1 MRAPSRNAP
10 LVTNNPLSVRRAVD
24 AFLGRDEPVLFDVET
39 TGLDP
44 RANKLVM
51 VQLRQPS
58 SPTTLIVDTRMFYD
72 EGFGPQRRAIL
83 DELKRLFAVRRAVGH
98 NIKFDSQFLL
108 AQGVKIPMVYDTMI
122 AEQLL
127 MGRGYGKGE
136 GLNLA
141 ETLMRRLGVHME
153 KLQREWFFKPAPL
166 DERIERRVVRYD
178 RIAQETEKGKTRWV
192 DEPVYEEFRPWDEP
206 FPQEEIEYGAKD
218 VDALVPLFEVQS
230 TLLTT
235 EKLNRVARIEMR
247 ALPAIALMELRGIR
261 VNVAGWRKF
270 IVEKGAEVKARE
282 AEAIGTFGPPIL
294 DTRIS
299 RYDSALEEYR
309 QAREALK
316 IEEEYIKARWAG
328 LALAEGE
335 KKHPWGEYKRTEVA
349 KYRAAH
355 TIPPKPKCDTSL
367 PNIGSTHQLIDAMEG
382 LGIPVPTKPDE
393 KTGELKKTTDS
404 DSLERLAPEHPL
416 LKTVLDYRAA
426 AKFVDAFGE
435 KLLAFADKNDRIH
448 PDYRQIGADTGRMSC
463 TKPNWQQVPS
473 KGDGARLRE
482 NVIASPGHVLISA
495 DLSNFELRTLAD
507 LSGDEKM
514 LEMFARGEDLHS
526 YTAKLMFKLPMDW
539 DKKRCDA
546 EEWRGGISYRKA
558 AKIVNYLIPYG
569 GSAFAIA
576 AQNNI
581 PLSEAEE
588 LLANWG
594 GMFSQAQ
601 DFLEGIARDVRKME
615 KPESRTRSGRVRR
628 FNHPGE
634 MPQRRFKPYDPLDK
648 MPVGYEK
655 MQRTNLLR
663 ETDEHYGERADVKN
677 WRKAWG
683 AIRRAARNNPM
694 QGLNADVIKLAAA
707 MFYERCD
714 MKLGI
719 IVAIVH
725 DELVVEAHESSA
737 GVVAEILADV
747 MVEAPRT
754 FLKQVAIPRPELKP
768 SHTWEHD

>member
-1 MRAPSRNAP
+1 MTTARTRAQVQEPQSTPPSVFDTP
-10 LVTNNPLSVRRAVD
+10 EQLSQ
-24 AFLGRDEPVLFDVET
+24 VLRVFQSRLDPIMLDTET

-44 RANKLVM
+44 RKNKLVM
-51 VQLRQPS
+51 LQLRQAS
-58 SPTTLIVDTRMFYD
+58 GKAAVIFDC
-72 EGFGPQRRAIL
+72 RRGL
-83 DELKRLFAVRRAVGH
+83 NLRPLQPLFDSHLVVMH
-98 NIKFDSQFLL
+98 NGKFDSQFLL
-108 AQGVKIPMVYDTMI
+108 MRGIKLPRIYDTML

-127 MGRGYGKGE
+127 LGKGYGKGE
-136 GLNLA
+136 GLHLKD
-141 ETLMRRLGVHME
+141 TLERRLGIHMD
-153 KLQREWFFKPAPL
+153 KLQREWFYKPAPL
-166 DERIERRVVRYD
+166 D
-178 RIAQETEKGKTRWV
+178 
-192 DEPVYEEFRPWDEP
+192 DESRQDEWNAP
-206 FPQEEIEYGAKD
+206 FPAEELEYAAKD
-218 VDALVPLFEVQS
+218 VDALVPLFVVQS
-230 TLLTT
+230 GLLTK

-261 VNVAGWRKF
+261 VNVAGWREF
-270 IVEKGAEVKARE
+270 IVEKAVEVKARE

-294 DTRIS
+294 DTRIR
-299 RYDSALEEYR
+299 RYDAALEEWK
-309 QAREALK
+309 QARDALK
-316 IEEEYIKARWAG
+316 AYEAG
-328 LALAEGE
+328 LRTMWENGE
-335 KKHPWGEYKRTEVA
+335 KHLGWGDYKQEFMSA
-349 KYRAAH
+349 YRAKH
-355 TIPPKPKCDTSL
+355 TIPGKPKCDTSL

-393 KTGELKKTTDS
+393 KTGETKKTTDS

-482 NVIASPGHVLISA
+482 NVIASPGHMLISA
-495 DLSNFELRTLAD
+495 DLSNFELRALAD
-507 LSGDEKM
+507 LSSDEKM

-526 YTAKLMFKLPMDW
+526 YTAKLMFKLPMEW
-539 DKKRCDA
+539 DKKRCEA

-628 FNHPGE
+628 FVHPGE
-634 MPQRRFKPYDPLDK
+634 MPQRGFKPYDSLDR

-655 MQRTNLLR
+655 MQRADLLR

-714 MKLGI
+714 MHLGI

-725 DELVVEAHESSA
+725 DELVVEAPDQQV
-737 GVVAEILADV
+737 GVVKEILADV

-754 FLKQVAIPRPELKP
+754 FLKQVVIPRPELKP